1 MAREFRV
8 GIIGTGGIA
17 QNAHLPGWTKL
28 ADRGVKVVA
37 LADLNRKTAAAA
49 AEKFDVPA
57 VYTDYRKMLRSEKL
71 DAVSVCTPAAFHCE
85 QSVAALKRRVHVLCE
100 KPTCLSTAEC
110 RRISAAARKSRR
122 VFMTGQHLRFTG
134 DSVAL
139 KEYLDSNPLGEIY
152 YVHCRALRRRGLPAR
167 PTFTSKKL
175 SGGGPLLDIGVHI
188 LDLAWWLMGGPRA
201 VAVSGFTSERMIA
214 KGGRIWN
221 AWGTWDPRKTDVE
234 DFACGLIRF
243 ENDAV
248 MFLESSFLL
257 NLKERSVFT
266 AQLCGTK
273 AGAQWPDCEIFS
285 EKNKQLTD
293 TKVFNIPKRE
303 AHSDEVR
310 AFYEAAV
317 GGRKSPV
324 PIAESSEVI
333 AILEAL
339 YDSAGKGREV
349 KVKRVG
355 RG

>member
-1 MAREFRV
+1 MAKEFRV
-8 GIIGTGGIA
+8 GIIGSGGIA
-17 QNAHLPGWTKL
+17 QNAHFPGWAAL
-28 ADRGVKVVA
+28 EDRGAKVVA
-37 LADLNRKTAAAA
+37 LADVNRKTARTA
-49 AEKFDVPA
+49 AEKFNVPG

-71 DAVSVCTPAAFHCE
+71 DAVSICTPAALHCE
-85 QSVAALKRRVHVLCE
+85 QAVAALKRRLHVLCE
-100 KPTCLSTAEC
+100 KPVCLSTAEC

-139 KEYLDSNPLGEIY
+139 KQYMEGSPLGEIY

-188 LDLAWWLMGGPRA
+188 LDLAWWLMGGPRP
-201 VAVSGFTSERMIA
+201 VAVSGFTSDRLIA
-214 KGGRIWN
+214 RGGKLWN
-221 AWGTWDPRKTDVE
+221 AWGDWSPRKTDVE

-248 MFLESSFLL
+248 MYLESSFLL

-266 AQLCGTK
+266 AQICGTE
-273 AGAQWPDCEIFS
+273 AGVLWPDCEIFG
-285 EKNKQLTD
+285 EKKKQLTD
-293 TKVFNIPKRE
+293 TKIFNIPKLK
-303 AHSDEVR
+303 AHNEEVR

-317 GGRKSPV
+317 GRKKSPV
-324 PIAESSEVI
+324 PIAESSQVI

-339 YDSAGKGREV
+339 YASADRGREV
-349 KVKRVG
+349 RI
-355 RG
+355 RR